1 MVDFRA
7 LAGAELRWVRTGFLP
22 AAFALFHEET
32 EIGSVAWENL
42 FSSHAVLRTDGGS
55 WHVRRKGLRHLV
67 VEDEASGDVV
77 AAMRLHLF
85 GSGELAFADG
95 RTVAFRRNALLP
107 PAWSFFD
114 GADAEGSELLTV
126 RGRMAELFRGGFC
139 TIQPAGVAMPDAGL
153 LALLGVYV
161 LVRRARRRARH

>member
-1 MVDFRA
+1 MVDLRA

-22 AAFALFHEET
+22 AAFALFHDDT
-32 EIGSVAWENL
+32 ELGSVAWENL
-42 FSSHAVLRTDGGS
+42 FSSRAILRTDAGE
-55 WHVRRKGLRHLV
+55 WRVHRKGLGHLV
-67 VEDEASGDVV
+67 IEDAASGGVV

-95 RTVAFRRNALLP
+95 RTVAFRRTALLP

-114 GADAEGSELLTV
+114 GTDAGGSELLSV
-126 RGRMAELFRGGFC
+126 RGRVAALFRGGSAR
-139 TIQPAGVAMPDAGL
+139 IEPAAAAMPEAGL
-153 LALLGVYV
+153 LTLLGIYI